1 MVYVL
6 FFCSKEVPRRRYPT
20 NKVMG
25 RGLIDYIPL
34 MEIRRNFKKNKKNKK
49 IRGIISY
56 GLMQYSHRI
65 AYVTNDFLT

>member
-1 MVYVL
+1 M
-6 FFCSKEVPRRRYPT
+6 FCFSVPRKSPQGGGYHT

-34 MEIRRNFKKNKKNKK
+34 MEIRRNFKKNKK

-65 AYVTNDFLT
+65 AYATKDFLT